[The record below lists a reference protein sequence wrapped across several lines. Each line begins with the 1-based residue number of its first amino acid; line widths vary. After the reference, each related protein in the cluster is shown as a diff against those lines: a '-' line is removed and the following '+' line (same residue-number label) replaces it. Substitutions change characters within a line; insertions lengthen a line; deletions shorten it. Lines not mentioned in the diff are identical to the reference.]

1 MDTTAFS
8 PGSYVISIRVDR
20 TANGLAV
27 WRGVLVTAAGQRLP
41 FSTLAQ
47 LNSWLCEL
55 TGWQEPSQDGEAGPP
70 R

>member
-1 MDTTAFS
+1 MDTTSFS
-8 PGSYVISIRVDR
+8 PVSYVISIRVDR

-55 TGWQEPSQDGEAGPP
+55 IGWQDPPQDGEAGPP